1 MGQEIALGT
10 GVESALITEV
20 AFWVTAVVTI
30 GSALG
35 VVVVRDIFRAA
46 LFLTITFLG
55 VAVTFILLRAEF
67 LAVVQII
74 IYVGAITVLLV
85 FAILMTRDVAKGSPT
100 NRIAIPSAIL
110 AVLFFAIAAFAMT
123 STEWNLLSDVTIL
136 GSALPERVLPTE
148 TLKSID
154 EVYSN
159 TIPAIANL
167 LLRDF
172 VLAFEVA
179 SVLLLAAL
187 IGALVLVRER

>member
-1 MGQEIALGT
+1 MGEEIALGV

-20 AFWVTAVVTI
+20 TFWVTAVVTI

-55 VAVTFILLRAEF
+55 VAVNFILLRAEF

-100 NRIAIPSAIL
+100 NRIAIPSAVL
-110 AVLFFAIAAFAMT
+110 AMLFFVIAAFSMT
-123 STEWNLLSDVTIL
+123 NTEWNLLSDMTIL
-136 GSALPERVLPTE
+136 GTALPEKILPAE
-148 TLKSID
+148 TLGHISEI
-154 EVYSN
+154 YSN
-159 TIPAIANL
+159 TIPALANL

-179 SVLLLAAL
+179 SLLLLAAL